1 MRDDGVDDGNG
12 GGVGYEVIFTGVS
25 GGSERL
31 VVCDD
36 CNSCAEL
43 DDGDGLDVGDG
54 FGGDAMVALSD

>member
-1 MRDDGVDDGNG
+1 M
-12 GGVGYEVIFTGVS
+12 IFTGVS
-25 GGSERL
+25 GGSERFVL
-31 VVCDD
+31 CDD